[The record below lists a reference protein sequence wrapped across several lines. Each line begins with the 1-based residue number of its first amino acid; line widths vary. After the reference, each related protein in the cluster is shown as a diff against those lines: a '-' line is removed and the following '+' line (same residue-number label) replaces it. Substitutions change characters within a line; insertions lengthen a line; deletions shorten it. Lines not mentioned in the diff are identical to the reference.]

1 MCCGERGM
9 GELPGWG
16 TALPGWANRIPDP
29 GCSRGGLCPLRRSPA
44 GPSSPNTP
52 MSPVGEG
59 DLCIGFMT
67 FFLMHKN
74 SMKQLDQEKSCVSLG
89 KVMRGAVAFCPFPS
103 CLLKPPSGKLPLYGS
118 LGFFSSPKVK
128 AMNKVGIIGQG
139 GPLGPVGGGVPSHL
153 HP

>member
-1 MCCGERGM
+1 
-9 GELPGWG
+9 
-16 TALPGWANRIPDP
+16 
-29 GCSRGGLCPLRRSPA
+29 
-44 GPSSPNTP
+44 

-103 CLLKPPSGKLPLYGS
+103 CLLKPPSGKLPLLWLS
-118 LGFFSSPKVK
+118 WIFFFSK
-128 AMNKVGIIGQG
+128 G
-139 GPLGPVGGGVPSHL
+139 
-153 HP
+153 